1 MWIFSSVPFAIA
13 FSFDMIQNPFYII
26 SASIKLIAWMDMMIN
41 VLSQRKKKKDAII
54 KNAFCVQFNCHR
66 IKYDKYNFF

>member
-1 MWIFSSVPFAIA
+1 MIAYIEPCYVDILMPFAIA

-41 VLSQRKKKKDAII
+41 VLSQRKKKRMRLLKMH
-54 KNAFCVQFNCHR
+54 FV
-66 IKYDKYNFF
+66 YNLIVTE